1 MSGDVR
7 GRIRPIGVGVLGLGL
22 AGRGAVQALSKSRL
36 TNVVA
41 ICDLNDETTAAVA
54 KSAGVSGYLSY
65 EEMCADRAVEAIFIA
80 TPTHLRLPHVEIA
93 IRANK
98 HLLVE
103 KPIARNAKEAA
114 EIVNLADSSG
124 LVVMSVNTRGR
135 DAVVE
140 AMAHAVREERLG
152 RVLSL
157 TNVMY
162 KPWLLSPRYDYEMDP
177 ELGGGV
183 NFRQAPHQVEIA
195 RAILRQPIKAVTAT
209 VGHADV
215 PVEAYGNF
223 NALLEF
229 DGGASASLVFNGYGY
244 FDTSELTWGIG
255 EGGRKHDP
263 GAGIALRKAESW
275 KKVKYSE
282 ASPIRPPDRATSPAR
297 GLSIYGLMIISCEQG
312 DIRPSRHGYFIYD
325 FDSIREVRV
334 PLKGGGMPMDLEEFY
349 DAVRRDVPYAHDA
362 SWGARTVEACEAIW
376 TSAREGRT
384 VRL

>member
-1 MSGDVR
+1 
-7 GRIRPIGVGVLGLGL
+7 
-22 AGRGAVQALSKSRL
+22 
-36 TNVVA
+36 
-41 ICDLNDETTAAVA
+41 LNAETTESVA
-54 KSAGVSGYLSY
+54 KSAGVPGFLSFD
-65 EEMCADRAVEAIFIA
+65 EMCSDPGVEAIFIA
-80 TPTHLRLPHVEIA
+80 TPTHMRLPHVETA
-93 IRANK
+93 IRAKK
-98 HLLVE
+98 HLMVE
-103 KPIARNAKEAA
+103 KPIARNGKEAA
-114 EIVNLADSSG
+114 EIVKLADSSG
-124 LVVMSVNTRGR
+124 LFVMSVNTRGR

-140 AMAHAVREERLG
+140 AMANAVREEPVG

-177 ELGGGV
+177 VLGGGV

-195 RAILRQPIKAVTAT
+195 RAILQAPVRAVTAT
-209 VGHADV
+209 VGHANA

-229 DGGASASLVFNGYGY
+229 EGGASASLVFNGYGY

-282 ASPIRPPDRATSPAR
+282 ASPIRPPDRASRSAR

-312 DIRPSRHGYFIYD
+312 DIRPSRHGYYIYD
-325 FDSIREVRV
+325 FDSIREIRV
-334 PLKGGGMPMDLEEFY
+334 PLNAGGMPKDVEEFY

-362 SWGARTVEACEAIW
+362 RWGARTVEVCEAIW
-376 TSAREGRT
+376 TSAREDRT
-384 VRL
+384 VRF

>member
-1 MSGDVR
+1 M
-7 GRIRPIGVGVLGLGL
+7 
-22 AGRGAVQALSKSRL
+22 
-36 TNVVA
+36 
-41 ICDLNDETTAAVA
+41 
-54 KSAGVSGYLSY
+54 
-65 EEMCADRAVEAIFIA
+65 
-80 TPTHLRLPHVEIA
+80 
-93 IRANK
+93 
-98 HLLVE
+98 VE
-103 KPIARNAKEAA
+103 KPIARNGKEAA
-114 EIVNLADSSG
+114 AIVNLAESSG

-140 AMAHAVREERLG
+140 AMSHAVQEEPLG

-195 RAILRQPIKAVTAT
+195 RAIFRQPIKAVTAT
-209 VGHADV
+209 VGHSDF

-229 DGGASASLVFNGYGY
+229 EDGASASLVFNGYGY

-255 EGGRKHDP
+255 EGGGKRDP
-263 GAGIALRKAESW
+263 GAGIALRRAESW
-275 KKVKYSE
+275 KKIKYSE
-282 ASPIRPPDRATSPAR
+282 ASPIRPPDRASTPPR
-297 GLSIYGLMIISCEQG
+297 GLSIYGLMIISCERG
-312 DIRPSRHGYFIYD
+312 DIRPSRHGYYVYD

-334 PLKGGGMPMDLEEFY
+334 PLKAGGMPKDIDEFY
-349 DAVRRDVPYAHDA
+349 DAVRLGVPNVHDA
-362 SWGARTVEACEAIW
+362 NWGARTVEACEAIW